1 MPDILIMASSQTRR
15 VWLESTV
22 RVDPDL
28 RVVGVAP
35 TLPFLR
41 SLIEDAPSDAAIID
55 MASVAETNDNRD
67 WLTELSELIAL
78 LILTPDPSPFIYSTL
93 LHAQQGAMLRTDA
106 SADQLVQAVKALS
119 SGVLVFD
126 PVLMPQA
133 ESPGELRE
141 ELTAREAEV
150 LVLLAEGLANRDIAQ
165 RLGISEH
172 TVKFHIRSILAK
184 LGASSRTEAV
194 TRGLRSGLIEL

>member
-1 MPDILIMASSQTRR
+1 MPDILIMASSQNRR
-15 VWLESTV
+15 VWLDSTV
-22 RVDPDL
+22 RVDRDL
-28 RVVGVAP
+28 RVVGIAP

-41 SLIEDAPSDAAIID
+41 SLIEDTPADAAIVD
-55 MASVAETNDNRD
+55 FAPVAETNDNRD

-78 LILTPDPSPFIYSTL
+78 VILTADPSPFIYSTL
-93 LHAQQGAMLRTDA
+93 LHAHQGAWLRTDA
-106 SADQLVQAVKALS
+106 PADQLVHAIKAVS

-126 PVLMPQA
+126 PALIPQA
-133 ESPGELRE
+133 ETPDEFRE
-141 ELTAREAEV
+141 DLTAREAEV
-150 LVLLAEGLANRDIAQ
+150 LMLLAEGLPNRDIAQ